1 MLDGGW
7 HIGIVAPRGEV
18 EVVARGDELV
28 GVGNHGDVLLLLEG
42 LGRELHEVGVVGVVA
57 VPGVADVDV
66 TLATGDSFEVGAY
79 HGRLRRDPER
89 EGVDAGDFAGVG
101 RDVDRLAIGAELSG
115 SGDADG
121 REGLEGFHI
130 DHLDAVLFLCGDVHL
145 RSADDSVVRR
155 TTEGASVGSL
165 KDITLDTVGG
175 IVEVVER
182 AIHLTVVAA
191 FVEDEQAVGNGH
203 LLILGFGFFIVVIA
217 GGEDKGACEEAGE
230 KFHVLFHFVWYFK
243 N

>member
-1 MLDGGW
+1 MV
-7 HIGIVAPRGEV
+7 GI
-18 EVVARGDELV
+18 
-28 GVGNHGDVLLLLEG
+28 GNHIDVGHLLQG
-42 LGRELHEVGVVGVVA
+42 LGIELHQVGVVGVVA
-57 VPGVADVDV
+57 VPGVADIDV
-66 TLATGDSFEVGAY
+66 ALATGNAFKVAAND
-79 HGRLRRDPER
+79 GRLQCDTKC
-89 EGVDAGDFAGVG
+89 EGVDARHLTRIG
-101 RDVDRLAIGAELSG
+101 RHIDSLAIGAELTR

-121 REGLEGFHI
+121 REGLEGFHV
-130 DHLDAVLFLCGDVHL
+130 DHLDAVLLLRGDVHL

-155 TTEGASVGSL
+155 TAEGASVGSL

-191 FVEDEQAVGNGH
+191 LVEDEQAVGNGH
-203 LLILGFGFFIVVIA
+203 LMILGLGFFIVVIA

-230 KFHVLFHFVWYFK
+230 KFHVLFHFVCYFK